1 MKTFNIRVR
10 AEYVNQYTIEA
21 EDLNQAEAIAQ
32 QNTYEEMDTN
42 WEFGSDQWTLKSS
55 NQKINFGLTNQG
67 SFRVAFFYGRASGS

>member
-42 WEFGSDQWTLKSS
+42 WEFGSMDFEEFELED
-55 NQKINFGLTNQG
+55 
-67 SFRVAFFYGRASGS
+67 

>member
-32 QNTYEEMDTN
+32 QNIHEEMDTN
-42 WEFGSDQWTLKSS
+42 WEFGSMDFEEFELED
-55 NQKINFGLTNQG
+55 
-67 SFRVAFFYGRASGS
+67 

>member
-1 MKTFNIRVR
+1 MIGSWLDQSSYHGIIRGGNSMKTFNIRVR

-42 WEFGSDQWTLKSS
+42 WEFGSMDFEEFELED
-55 NQKINFGLTNQG
+55 
-67 SFRVAFFYGRASGS
+67 